1 MNIDISIII
10 PTLNE
15 KENINELVKRIIES
29 LNDIKYEIIFV
40 DDGSKDGT
48 IEGIEKLK
56 KEYKNIKLVERGYRK
71 GLSSAFIDGLKYSNG
86 KYVVLMDADLQHP
99 PELLK
104 KMYEKAL
111 EGYDL
116 VIASRYIEG
125 GKIENWNIIRE
136 LISKTSKIIAY
147 ILLPETLKVRDPL
160 SGYFLIKKD
169 LLDNF
174 NVSNPFSYKVLLDI
188 LVKVNYNKLIELPY
202 TFKEREHG
210 KSKLGKKVIF
220 SYLKQVFLLFDV
232 SQFIKFYLVG
242 LSGIVINLLTLY
254 LLISY
259 LPFYISSFL
268 AILISIIWNFILND
282 LFVFK
287 IKKRKILERFLLF
300 FGGRGLLSKP
310 VQYLSALLFYY
321 VFGINYLISQLIGI
335 FIASI
340 INWVFTKGIVYEK

>member
-1 MNIDISIII
+1 MNIDVSIII

-15 KENINELVKRIIES
+15 KENINELVKRINES
-29 LNDIKYEIIFV
+29 LNNIKYEIIFV

-48 IEGIEKLK
+48 IEEIEKVI
-56 KEYKNIKLVERGYRK
+56 KEYKNIKLIERGYKK
-71 GLSSAFIDGLKYSNG
+71 GLSSAFLDGLKYSNG
-86 KYVVLMDADLQHP
+86 KYVILMDADLQHP
-99 PELLK
+99 PELLR

-116 VIASRYIEG
+116 VIASRYIKG

-136 LISKTSKIIAY
+136 IISKTAIIIAY
-147 ILLPETLKVRDPL
+147 IFLPETLKVKDPL

-169 LLDNF
+169 LLNNF
-174 NVSNPFSYKVLLDI
+174 NISDPFSYKVLLDI
-188 LVKVNYNKLIELPY
+188 LVKVNYNKLIEIPY
-202 TFKEREHG
+202 TFRERKYG

-220 SYLKQVFLLFDV
+220 SYLKQVLLLFNI

-242 LSGIVINLLTLY
+242 LSGIFINLLSLY

-287 IKKRKILERFLLF
+287 IKKRKLWERFLLF
-300 FGGRGLLSKP
+300 LGGRSLLSKP
-310 VQYLSALLFYY
+310 AQYLFALLFYY
-321 VFGINYLISQLIGI
+321 VFRMEYLISQLLAI

>member
-1 MNIDISIII
+1 MNIDVSIII

-15 KENINELVKRIIES
+15 KENINELVERIKKS

-48 IEGIEKLK
+48 IKEIEKLK
-56 KEYKNIKLVERGYRK
+56 KKYKNIKLIERGSK
-71 GLSSAFIDGLKYSNG
+71 NGLSSAFLDGVKYSDG
-86 KYVVLMDADLQHP
+86 KYIVLMDADLQHP

-104 KMYEKAL
+104 EMYKKAL

-116 VIASRYIEG
+116 VIASRYIKG
-125 GKIENWNIIRE
+125 GKIENWSIIRE
-136 LISKTSKIIAY
+136 FISKTAIIIAY
-147 ILLPETLKVRDPL
+147 IFLPETLKVKDPI

-174 NVSNPFSYKVLLDI
+174 KVSDPFSYKVLLDI
-188 LVKVNYNKLIELPY
+188 LVKVNYNRLIEIPY
-202 TFKEREHG
+202 TFKERKYG
-210 KSKLGKKVIF
+210 RSKLGKKIIF
-220 SYLKQVFLLFDV
+220 SYLKQVFLLFNI

-254 LLISY
+254 LLIFY
-259 LPFYISSFL
+259 FPFYISSFL

-287 IKKRKILERFLLF
+287 TKKRKLLERFLLF
-300 FGGRGLLSKP
+300 LGGRGLLSSS

-321 VFGINYLISQLIGI
+321 TFGINYLLSQLIGI
-335 FIASI
+335 FIAAI

>member
-1 MNIDISIII
+1 MNTDISIII

-15 KENINELVKRIIES
+15 KENINELIKRIRES

-40 DDGSKDGT
+40 DDGSEDGT

-56 KEYKNIKLVERGYRK
+56 RKYKNIKIVERGYRK
-71 GLSSAFIDGLKYSNG
+71 GLSSAFLDGIKHSNG
-86 KYVVLMDADLQHP
+86 KYIVLMDADLQHP
-99 PELLK
+99 PELLR

-116 VIASRYIEG
+116 IIASRYIKG

-136 LISKTSKIIAY
+136 SISKTAIFIAY
-147 ILLPETLKVRDPL
+147 IFLPETLKVNDPL

-169 LLDNF
+169 LLNNF
-174 NVSNPFSYKVLLDI
+174 KISDPFSYKVLLDI
-188 LVKVNYNKLIELPY
+188 LVKVDYNKLIEIPY
-202 TFKEREHG
+202 TFKERKHG
-210 KSKLGKKVIF
+210 KSKLGKRIIF
-220 SYLKQVFLLFDV
+220 SYLKQIFLLFDI

-242 LSGIVINLLTLY
+242 LSGIVINLLALY
-254 LLISY
+254 LLIFY

-282 LFVFK
+282 LLVFK
-287 IKKRKILERFLLF
+287 IKKRKLLERFLLF

-310 VQYLSALLFYY
+310 FQYLSALLFYY
-321 VFGINYLISQLIGI
+321 IFGINYLISQLIAI
-335 FIASI
+335 FIAAI
-340 INWVFTKGIVYEK
+340 INWVFTKGIVYGK

>member
-1 MNIDISIII
+1 
-10 PTLNE
+10 
-15 KENINELVKRIIES
+15 
-29 LNDIKYEIIFV
+29 
-40 DDGSKDGT
+40 
-48 IEGIEKLK
+48 
-56 KEYKNIKLVERGYRK
+56 
-71 GLSSAFIDGLKYSNG
+71 
-86 KYVVLMDADLQHP
+86 MDADLQHP

-116 VIASRYIEG
+116 VIASRYIKG

-136 LISKTSKIIAY
+136 FISKTAIIIAY
-147 ILLPETLKVRDPL
+147 IFLPETLKVKDPL

-188 LVKVNYNKLIELPY
+188 LVKVNYNKLIEIPY
-202 TFKEREHG
+202 TFRERKYG

-220 SYLKQVFLLFDV
+220 SYLKQVFLLFDI

-242 LSGIVINLLTLY
+242 LSGIIINLLALY

-287 IKKRKILERFLLF
+287 IKKKKLWKRFLLF

-321 VFGINYLISQLIGI
+321 VFGINYLISQLIAI

>member
-15 KENINELVKRIIES
+15 KENINELVKRIRES
-29 LNDIKYEIIFV
+29 LNDIKYEIIFI

-48 IEGIEKLK
+48 IEEIEKLK
-56 KEYKNIKLVERGYRK
+56 EKYKNIKVIEREYRK
-71 GLSSAFIDGLKYSNG
+71 GLSSAFLDGVKHSNG
-86 KYVVLMDADLQHP
+86 KYIILMDADLQHP
-99 PELLK
+99 PELLR

-116 VIASRYIEG
+116 VIASRYIKG

-136 LISKTSKIIAY
+136 FISKTAIFITY
-147 ILLPETLKVRDPL
+147 IFLPETLKVKDPL

-169 LLDNF
+169 LLNNF
-174 NVSNPFSYKVLLDI
+174 KISDPFSYKVLLDI
-188 LVKVNYNKLIELPY
+188 LVKVNYNKLIEIPY
-202 TFKEREHG
+202 TFKERKHG
-210 KSKLGKKVIF
+210 KSKLGKRIIF
-220 SYLKQVFLLFDV
+220 SYLKQVFLLFNI

-242 LSGIVINLLTLY
+242 LSGIVINLLSLY
-254 LLISY
+254 LLIFY
-259 LPFYISSFL
+259 FPFYISSFL

-287 IKKRKILERFLLF
+287 IKKRKLLERFLLF

-321 VFGINYLISQLIGI
+321 IFGINYLISQLIAI
-335 FIASI
+335 FIAAI
-340 INWVFTKGIVYEK
+340 INWVFTKGIVYGK

>member
-48 IEGIEKLK
+48 IEEIEKLK
-56 KEYKNIKLVERGYRK
+56 RKYKNIKIVERGYRK
-71 GLSSAFIDGLKYSNG
+71 GLSSAFIDGIKYSDG
-86 KYVVLMDADLQHP
+86 KYLVLMDADLQHP
-99 PELLK
+99 PELLR

-111 EGYDL
+111 EGCDL
-116 VIASRYIEG
+116 VIASRYIKG

-136 LISKTSKIIAY
+136 LISKTSKIISY

-160 SGYFLIKKD
+160 SGYFLIKKE

-188 LVKVNYNKLIELPY
+188 LVKVNYNKLIEIPY

-254 LLISY
+254 LLIAY

-287 IKKRKILERFLLF
+287 IKKRKLLKRFLLF

>member
-40 DDGSKDGT
+40 DDGSNDGT
-48 IEGIEKLK
+48 IEEIEKLK
-56 KEYKNIKLVERGYRK
+56 EKYENIKIVERGYRK
-71 GLSSAFIDGLKYSNG
+71 GLSSAFIDGVKHSNG
-86 KYVVLMDADLQHP
+86 KYIVLMDADLQHP
-99 PELLK
+99 PELLR

-116 VIASRYIEG
+116 VIASRYIKG

-136 LISKTSKIIAY
+136 FISKTAIFIAY
-147 ILLPETLKVRDPL
+147 IFLPETLKVKDPL
-160 SGYFLIKKD
+160 SGYFLIKRD
-169 LLDNF
+169 LLNNF
-174 NVSNPFSYKVLLDI
+174 KVSDPFSYKVLLDI
-188 LVKVNYNKLIELPY
+188 LVKVNYNKLIEIPY
-202 TFKEREHG
+202 TFKERKHG
-210 KSKLGKKVIF
+210 KSKLGKRIIF
-220 SYLKQVFLLFDV
+220 SYLKQVFLLFDI

-242 LSGIVINLLTLY
+242 LSGIVINLLSLY
-254 LLISY
+254 LLIFY

-287 IKKRKILERFLLF
+287 IKKRKLLERFLLF

-321 VFGINYLISQLIGI
+321 IFGINYLLSQLIAI
-335 FIASI
+335 FIAAI
-340 INWVFTKGIVYEK
+340 INWVFTKGIVYGK

>member
-15 KENINELVKRIIES
+15 KENINELLKRIRES

-48 IEGIEKLK
+48 IEEIEELK
-56 KEYKNIKLVERGYRK
+56 RKYKNIKIIERRYRK
-71 GLSSAFIDGLKYSNG
+71 GLSSAFIDGIKHSNG
-86 KYVVLMDADLQHP
+86 KYIVLMDADLQHP
-99 PELLK
+99 PELLR

-111 EGYDL
+111 DGYDL
-116 VIASRYIEG
+116 VIASRYIKG

-136 LISKTSKIIAY
+136 FISKTSIFIAY
-147 ILLPETLKVRDPL
+147 IFLPEILKVKDPL

-169 LLDNF
+169 LLNNF
-174 NVSNPFSYKVLLDI
+174 KISDPFSYKVLLDI
-188 LVKVNYNKLIELPY
+188 LVKVNYNKLIEIPY
-202 TFKEREHG
+202 TFKERKHG
-210 KSKLGKKVIF
+210 KSKLGKRIIF
-220 SYLKQVFLLFDV
+220 SYLKQVFLLFDIF
-232 SQFIKFYLVG
+232 QFIKFYLVG
-242 LSGIVINLLTLY
+242 LSGIVINLLALY
-254 LLISY
+254 LLIFY

-287 IKKRKILERFLLF
+287 IKKRKLLERFLLF

-310 VQYLSALLFYY
+310 IQYLSALLFYY
-321 VFGINYLISQLIGI
+321 IFGINYLISQLIAI
-335 FIASI
+335 FIAAI
-340 INWVFTKGIVYEK
+340 INWVFTKGIVYGK

>member
-1 MNIDISIII
+1 MIIDISIII

-15 KENINELVKRIIES
+15 KENINELVKRIRES

-48 IEGIEKLK
+48 IEEIEKLK

-71 GLSSAFIDGLKYSNG
+71 GLSSAFIDGLKYSGG

-116 VIASRYIEG
+116 VIASRYIKG

-188 LVKVNYNKLIELPY
+188 LVKVNYNKLIEIPY

-242 LSGIVINLLTLY
+242 LSGIVINLLALY
-254 LLISY
+254 LFIAY

-287 IKKRKILERFLLF
+287 IKKRKLLERFLLF

-335 FIASI
+335 VIASI